1 MAGAAFGSPLLFLCG
16 RCAVYESSHR
26 GLTVCE
32 NAVNERDVTK
42 ALKEFDDR
50 LILSCEVDRDHQS
63 YVFVVVRRWSNEQDA
78 AFICDWRDDDGKP
91 LPLTHRLVDKV
102 KNLHVA
108 SRAPEPDAVAHNDA
122 LTERN
127 RREFEDVTEG
137 MLQSAQ
143 RRRGRVNAFQRS
155 PVLARTRARLRDKG
169 LDY

>member
-1 MAGAAFGSPLLFLCG
+1 
-16 RCAVYESSHR
+16 VYESTHR

-32 NAVNERDVTK
+32 NAVDERDVTR

-50 LILSCEVDRDHQS
+50 LILSCEVDREHQS

-102 KNLHVA
+102 KDLSVG
-108 SRAPEPDAVAHNDA
+108 SRAPVPDAVAHNDA
-122 LTERN
+122 LTEKN
-127 RREFEDVTEG
+127 RDETEEVFDD
-137 MLQSAQ
+137 LLHDAF
-143 RRRGRVNAFQRS
+143 RRRDRVNAFHRS
-155 PVLARTRARLRDKG
+155 PGLARTRARLRDKG